1 MLNINYDSI
10 VASRFIKEFL
20 YIVFCFLLHFSSHTQ
35 SCLRV
40 IFADAK
46 KNYADIPKSQD
57 SPLENWIEPYDETYL
72 PFHVCNDPKS
82 LFC

>member
-10 VASRFIKEFL
+10 VASRFIKGFL
-20 YIVFCFLLHFSSHTQ
+20 CNVFCFLLHFSSHTQ

-40 IFADAK
+40 ILPMPK
-46 KNYADIPKSQD
+46 YADIPKSQD

-82 LFC
+82 L

>member
-1 MLNINYDSI
+1 MHRILF
-10 VASRFIKEFL
+10 FIAFFL
-20 YIVFCFLLHFSSHTQ
+20 AYSVVFAGD
-35 SCLRV
+35 
-40 IFADAK
+40 FADAK